1 MSIKDLKIK
10 MKQKPK
16 LIKEIKN
23 NKNPILL
30 DSSVIDKMPVY
41 QSIGMEVLTQEQK
54 LLSKVLI
61 LKIKSK
67 QFFLKSTRQNK

>member
-30 DSSVIDKMPVY
+30 DSR
-41 QSIGMEVLTQEQK
+41 
-54 LLSKVLI
+54 LL
-61 LKIKSK
+61 IKCQYINQLGWK
-67 QFFLKSTRQNK
+67 F

>member
-1 MSIKDLKIK
+1 MFRCNLFCKNQFNYPQCFDLLHDPLDYIDMSIKDLKIK

-30 DSSVIDKMPVY
+30 DSSVIDKMPVIN
-41 QSIGMEVLTQEQK
+41 QLVWK
-54 LLSKVLI
+54 
-61 LKIKSK
+61 
-67 QFFLKSTRQNK
+67 F